1 MLRRGATPASW
12 PEASR
17 DALEGWAAGKIR
29 TDRGA
34 DPSVT
39 AAEARAYA
47 VSAAELGSQIPA
59 LKTDK
64 AKRQGIQGAMQL
76 AALGWELAAQ
86 AEAKIGKT
94 PDVEQAKDITV
105 AVEREC
111 RDLVPYIDHPLEKKA
126 AIQARQRLGT
136 QESFKEYRQEK
147 REQAEQQRELE
158 KGKERGAEF
167 DPFD

>member
-1 MLRRGATPASW
+1 M
-12 PEASR
+12 
-17 DALEGWAAGKIR
+17 
-29 TDRGA
+29 
-34 DPSVT
+34 T

-47 VSAAELGSQIPA
+47 VAAAELGSQIPA
-59 LKTDK
+59 LKGDK

-86 AEAKIGKT
+86 AEAKIGQT

-111 RDLVPYIDHPLEKKA
+111 RDLVPWIDHPLEKKA

-136 QESFKEYRQEK
+136 QERF
-147 REQAEQQRELE
+147 
-158 KGKERGAEF
+158 
-167 DPFD
+167 